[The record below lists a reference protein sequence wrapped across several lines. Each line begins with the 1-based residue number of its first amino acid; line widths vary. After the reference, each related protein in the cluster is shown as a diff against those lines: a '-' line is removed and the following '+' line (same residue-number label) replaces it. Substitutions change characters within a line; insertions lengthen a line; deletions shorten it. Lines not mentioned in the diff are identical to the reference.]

1 MKTPSDILNDLGG
14 PDEVARATAIAPSA
28 VLYWARRQSIPSRHW
43 PKLIDLAQR
52 KRVPGVNPTALLRA
66 NEAAR

>member
-14 PDEVARATAIAPSA
+14 PDAVARETEIAPSA

-43 PKLIDLAQR
+43 GKLIDLAQR
-52 KRVPGVNPTALLRA
+52 KRVPGINPNSLLRA
-66 NEAAR
+66 NEASR